1 MYCNGCGTEL
11 HGAYCHA
18 CGRANPARHAPA
30 RRGPLERP
38 RQGRKIAG
46 VCLAVANS
54 LDWDP
59 TLVRVLWAVITIL
72 CAFIFGI
79 LAYAVAWV
87 LIPEEPLPV
96 AAANGAGIN
105 AAGS

>member
-46 VCLAVANS
+46 VCLAIANS

-87 LIPEEPLPV
+87 LIPEEPLQAFSPNKT
-96 AAANGAGIN
+96 AASSGE
-105 AAGS
+105 